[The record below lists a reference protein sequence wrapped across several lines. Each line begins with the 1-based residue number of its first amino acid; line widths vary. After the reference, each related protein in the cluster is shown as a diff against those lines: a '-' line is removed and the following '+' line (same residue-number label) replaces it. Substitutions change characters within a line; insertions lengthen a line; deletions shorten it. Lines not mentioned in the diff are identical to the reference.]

1 MTFGSRKAIA
11 AAAST
16 AALWIAAVTF
26 VAAQAPKPA
35 APAPKPAAAAPA
47 PNPAAGA
54 PNQLMADQVFK
65 NVTVLKGIPVDEFMG
80 TMGVF
85 SASLGISCEDCH
97 TASSNDW
104 ANYARDTSPRKMMA
118 RQMTVMMTTIN
129 KQFFGGR
136 QVVTCY
142 SCHRGSLRPRVTP
155 SLVQLY
161 ASVQPDELDVLLP
174 PAPPGTPTPAQI
186 LEKYN
191 KAVGPGA
198 AKVTSITA
206 KGSYTGYGPEGFP
219 RPFELYAKAPNQK
232 ALIVRDK
239 EAGDAVTVFN
249 GTAAWVSAPFRP
261 VPVLELHGQELDS
274 ARADAEFIFPANVTV
289 KGLTNLRSSIDFI
302 NDRSV
307 LAIQGNKGGALVTMY
322 FDEETGLMTRL
333 VRSTGSPVGRLPVQS
348 DFSDFREVN
357 GVKVPFKW
365 TTTWLDGRA
374 NYEATEVQ
382 VNQAIDNARFARPA
396 PAKPY

>member
-1 MTFGSRKAIA
+1 MRGSKSVLGA
-11 AAAST
+11 AAG
-16 AALWIAAVTF
+16 IAVVWMVAVAC
-26 VAAQAPKPA
+26 VSAQAPKPA
-35 APAPKPAAAAPA
+35 APAAAAPA
-47 PNPAAGA
+47 QVPGS
-54 PNQLMADQVFK
+54 NQLLAENVFK
-65 NVTVLKGIPVDEFMG
+65 NVTVLRGIPVDEFMG

-85 SASLGISCEDCH
+85 SAALGISCEDCH

-104 ANYARDTSPRKMMA
+104 ANYAKDTSPRKMMA
-118 RQMTVMMTTIN
+118 RQMTVMMTTLN

-142 SCHRGSLRPRVTP
+142 SCHRGALRPRVTP

-161 ASVQPDELDVLLP
+161 ASVSADELDVLLP

-186 LEKYN
+186 IEKYT
-191 KAVGPGA
+191 KAVGGSA
-198 AKVTSITA
+198 AKLRSYTA

-219 RPFELYAKAPNQK
+219 RPFELYANAPNQK

-239 EAGDAVTVFN
+239 EAGDSTTIFS
-249 GTAAWVSAPFRP
+249 GTAGWVSAPFRP
-261 VPVLELHGQELDS
+261 VAVLELHGADLDS
-274 ARADAEFIFPANVTV
+274 ARADAEMMFPVNVSL
-289 KGLTNLRSSIDFI
+289 KALTNLRSSIDFI
-302 NDRSV
+302 NDRTV
-307 LAIQGNKGGALVTMY
+307 LAVQGNKGNALVTMY

-333 VRSTGSPVGRLPVQS
+333 VRSTGSPVGRLPVQT
-348 DFSDFREVN
+348 DFSDFRDVA
-357 GVKVPFKW
+357 GVKLPFKW

-382 VNQAIDNARFARPA
+382 ANVTIPAARFARPA

>member
-1 MTFGSRKAIA
+1 MKVGSRIYA

-16 AALWIAAVTF
+16 ALVWIAAVAF
-26 VAAQAPKPA
+26 VSAQAPKPA
-35 APAPKPAAAAPA
+35 TQA
-47 PNPAAGA
+47 PAAGQD
-54 PNQLMADQVFK
+54 QLLAENVFK
-65 NVTVLKGIPVDEFMG
+65 NVTVLRGIPVDEFMG

-85 SASLGISCEDCH
+85 SAALGISCEDCH

-104 ANYARDTSPRKMMA
+104 ANYARDTSPRKNMA
-118 RQMTVMMTTIN
+118 RVMVNMMQGIN
-129 KQFFGGR
+129 KQYFGGR
-136 QVVTCY
+136 QVVTCF
-142 SCHRGSLRPRVTP
+142 SCHRGALRPRVTP

-161 ASVQPDELDVLLP
+161 ASVAPDELDVLLP

-186 LEKYN
+186 IEKYQ

-198 AKVTSITA
+198 SKLTSIGA

-219 RPFELYAKAPNQK
+219 RPFELYASAPNKK

-239 EAGDAVTVFN
+239 EAGDSVTVFN
-249 GTAAWVSAPFRP
+249 GTDAWMSAPFRP
-261 VPVLELHGQELDS
+261 VPVLELHGAEVES
-274 ARADAEFIFPANVTV
+274 ARADAELMFPANVTV
-289 KGLTNLRSSIDFI
+289 TALTNMRSSIDFI

-307 LAIQGNKGGALVTMY
+307 LAVQGNKGNALVTMY

-333 VRSTGSPVGRLPVQS
+333 VRSTGSPVGRLPVQT
-348 DFSDFREVN
+348 DFSDFRDVA
-357 GVKVPFKW
+357 GVKLPFKW

-374 NYEATEVQ
+374 NYEASEVEAN
-382 VNQAIDNARFARPA
+382 VAVPAGRFARPA

>member
-1 MTFGSRKAIA
+1 MRVGSRMFA
-11 AAAST
+11 AAAAT
-16 AALWIAAVTF
+16 ALAWIAAVAF
-26 VAAQAPKPA
+26 VSAQAPKPA
-35 APAPKPAAAAPA
+35 APATAAAE
-47 PNPAAGA
+47 
-54 PNQLMADQVFK
+54 NQLLAENVFK
-65 NVTVLKGIPVDEFMG
+65 NVTVLRGIPVDEFMG

-85 SASLGISCEDCH
+85 SAALGISCEDCH
-97 TASSNDW
+97 TGGSNNW
-104 ANYARDTSPRKMMA
+104 ARYAEDVSPRKQMA
-118 RQMTVMMTTIN
+118 RQMTVMMQTIN

-142 SCHRGSLRPRVTP
+142 SCHRGALRPRVTP

-174 PAPPGTPTPAQI
+174 PAPPDTPTPAQI

-191 KAVGPGA
+191 KAVGAGA

-206 KGSYTGYGPEGFP
+206 RGSYTGYGPEGFP
-219 RPFELYAKAPNQK
+219 RPFELYAKAPNLK
-232 ALIVRDK
+232 TLIVRDK
-239 EAGDAVTVFN
+239 EAGDSVTVFN
-249 GTAAWVSAPFRP
+249 GTVAWVSAPFRP

-274 ARADAEFIFPANVTV
+274 ARADAEFTFPANVAV

-302 NDRSV
+302 NDRTV
-307 LAIQGNKGGALVTMY
+307 LAVQGNKGGALVTMY
-322 FDEETGLMTRL
+322 FDDETGLMTRL
-333 VRSTGSPVGRLPVQS
+333 VRSTGSPVGRLPVQT
-348 DFSDFREVN
+348 DFSDFRDVN
-357 GVKVPFKW
+357 GVKLPFKW

-382 VNQAIDNARFARPA
+382 VNQAVDDARFARPA